1 MALEPLTEGSEE
13 AAILKGLRDSIEA
26 EREAERTGIVTP
38 EGPYWPGKEE
48 LLRHEEEQPEV
59 VELPQNVDRVQAKQ
73 AQLQQ
78 EINIYQSQINE
89 LANKMETAQLA
100 FQQCVVLLQ
109 VEEKVNGT

>member
-1 MALEPLTEGSEE
+1 MAEEDLIREEDMLAEGESGE
-13 AAILKGLRDSIEA
+13 AFLRQ
-26 EREAERTGIVTP
+26 
-38 EGPYWPGKEE
+38 
-48 LLRHEEEQPEV
+48 EEEEPEV

-100 FQQCVVLLQ
+100 FQQCVILLQ
-109 VEEKVNGT
+109 VQEQTDGS

>member
-1 MALEPLTEGSEE
+1 MAEE
-13 AAILKGLRDSIEA
+13 DLI
-26 EREAERTGIVTP
+26 
-38 EGPYWPGKEE
+38 KEE
-48 LLRHEEEQPEV
+48 DVLAEGESGEAFLRHEEEEPEV

-109 VEEKVNGT
+109 VEEATNGS